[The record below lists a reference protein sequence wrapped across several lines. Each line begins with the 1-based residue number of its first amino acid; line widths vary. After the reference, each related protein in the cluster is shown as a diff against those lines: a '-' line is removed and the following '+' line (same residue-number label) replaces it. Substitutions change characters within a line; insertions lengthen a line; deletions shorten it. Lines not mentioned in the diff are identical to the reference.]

1 MAKAA
6 FFNIPF
12 HGHMNPTFSLVAE
25 LARRGERITYYSSE
39 TFRPTIERAGATFR
53 GIDAFMNER
62 TPVDANLA
70 KFAYTLIRT
79 TQEILPALLDEM
91 RADPP
96 DYVIYDSLCI
106 WGRCVAESLRL
117 PAVASI
123 STMAWPYSR
132 LQREVLAGMLS
143 MLPSSISMF
152 LDGRRELR
160 EFNAVSKQ
168 LQRAYHCSRIGVGD
182 AYNNLGGLNIVYS
195 ITELHAWPNSF
206 DERFTFVG
214 SFPGDRGAKPA
225 FPFEEVGDQPLLYIS
240 LGTIFNA
247 RADFYR
253 LCFEAFANSEYRVV
267 MAIGDKTDP
276 QLLGEIPANFIVRPS
291 VPQLEI
297 LRRAALFITH
307 GGMNSVNEGLAAD
320 VPLLLIPQGA
330 DQFLIAR
337 RVQQVGAGKMFS
349 RGKLSA
355 EDLRDAARKIL
366 TNPAYS
372 KRSAQLG
379 ASLRAAGG
387 PPAAADA
394 IETYKRKLGL

>member
-1 MAKAA
+1 
-6 FFNIPF
+6 
-12 HGHMNPTFSLVAE
+12 
-25 LARRGERITYYSSE
+25 
-39 TFRPTIERAGATFR
+39 
-53 GIDAFMNER
+53 
-62 TPVDANLA
+62 
-70 KFAYTLIRT
+70 
-79 TQEILPALLDEM
+79 
-91 RADPP
+91 
-96 DYVIYDSLCI
+96 
-106 WGRCVAESLRL
+106 
-117 PAVASI
+117 
-123 STMAWPYSR
+123 MAWPYSR
-132 LQREVLAGMLS
+132 LQREVLAGMHS

-214 SFPGDRGAKPA
+214 SFLDDRGAKPA
-225 FPFEEVGDQPLLYIS
+225 FPFDEVGDQPMIYIS

-320 VPLLLIPQGA
+320 TPLLLIPQGA

-337 RVQQVGAGKMFS
+337 RIQQLGAGKML
-349 RGKLSA
+349 RREKLNA
-355 EDLRDAARKIL
+355 EGLRDAAKTIL
-366 TNPAYS
+366 ADPAYHRQS
-372 KRSAQLG
+372 TRLG
-379 ASLRAAGG
+379 VRLRATGG

-394 IETYKRKLGL
+394 IETYKQALGI